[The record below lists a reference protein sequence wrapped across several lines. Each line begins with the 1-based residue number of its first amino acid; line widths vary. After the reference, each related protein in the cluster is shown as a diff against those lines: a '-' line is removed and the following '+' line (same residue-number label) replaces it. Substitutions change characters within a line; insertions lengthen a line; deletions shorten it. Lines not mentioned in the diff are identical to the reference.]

1 MQISQRF
8 HNDTYAPGIATYGI
22 QGKDGEQGTPGTSL
36 FFSEYSLSGEPDN
49 SSEYREFASKI
60 TSRML
65 PVKHKEIQLKRKYVN
80 GDQFVDPSGK
90 VYLLKD
96 INQLIIDINNG
107 IPIKQLVGS
116 ILEYIGKFNYTNNS
130 DIFSDT
136 NNSGTLRAH
145 KFIISD
151 DSKTA
156 TGSGLLTV
164 SHINKDTDNDINK
177 DTDNDINFI
186 NLESLYSGQ
195 HDMNLDI
202 KFSKKYNGFM
212 ISSKYPVYLNANV
225 YTKFNN
231 TNNTN
236 NDYSPVYTTADNK
249 SKPITDYIA
258 SVKDLSCKL
267 DASIYSYTKKDT
279 SIIYYGVVYK
289 ISFVADDNESDKNQW
304 NDFVSTYDN
313 GNTVIHFQNKDHSDF
328 IKVMPSIRD
337 YNFRQDYDYVKLN
350 DLINKVQYTDLPN
363 VAISVING
371 IEAYVNIKNKNM
383 SGIRKRTTN

>member
-49 SSEYREFASKI
+49 SSEYREFTRKI

-80 GDQFVDPSGK
+80 GDQFVEPSGQ

-116 ILEYIGKFNYTNNS
+116 ILEYIGKFNSTNNS

-156 TGSGLLTV
+156 TGNGLLTV
-164 SHINKDTDNDINK
+164 SHINK

-289 ISFVADDNESDKNQW
+289 ISFVADDNESDTNQW
-304 NDFVSTYDN
+304 NDFVNTYDN

-383 SGIRKRTTN
+383 SGIRKRTAN

>member
-36 FFSEYSLSGEPDN
+36 FFSEYSLPGEYLD
-49 SSEYREFASKI
+49 FARKI

-80 GDQFVDPSGK
+80 GDQFVDPSGQ

-107 IPIKQLVGS
+107 TNLEQG
-116 ILEYIGKFNYTNNS
+116 ILEYIGKFNSIKNS
-130 DIFSDT
+130 DIFNDNS
-136 NNSGTLRAH
+136 NSGILRAH

-156 TGSGLLTV
+156 TGNGLLTV
-164 SHINKDTDNDINK
+164 SHTTK

-212 ISSKYPVYLNANV
+212 ISSKYPIYLNANV
-225 YTKFNN
+225 YTKFNDS
-231 TNNTN
+231 NNSN
-236 NDYSPVYTTADNK
+236 NEYSPVYTTADNK
-249 SKPITDYIA
+249 SKTITDYIA
-258 SVKDLSCKL
+258 SAKDLSCTL

-289 ISFVADDNESDKNQW
+289 ISFGHVNNGKETNMW
-304 NDFVSTYDN
+304 NDFVNTYGS
-313 GNTVIHFQNKDHSDF
+313 GNTVIHFQNKEYSDF
-328 IKVMPSIRD
+328 TTIIPSIMD

>member
-36 FFSEYSLSGEPDN
+36 FFSEYSLPD
-49 SSEYREFASKI
+49 EYLDFVRKI

-65 PVKHKEIQLKRKYVN
+65 PVKNQQIQLKRKFVN
-80 GDQFVDPSGK
+80 GDQFVDPDGK
-90 VYLLKD
+90 VYLLMD
-96 INQLIIDINNG
+96 INQLIRDINNG
-107 IPIKQLVGS
+107 TNQWSNEKLK
-116 ILEYIGKFNYTNNS
+116 YIGKFNSTDSSN
-130 DIFSDT
+130 IFSDT

-156 TGSGLLTV
+156 TGNGLLTV
-164 SHINKDTDNDINK
+164 SHINK

-289 ISFVADDNESDKNQW
+289 ISFVADDNESDTNQW

>member
-36 FFSEYSLSGEPDN
+36 FFSEYSLSGEPVN

-65 PVKHKEIQLKRKYVN
+65 PVKYKEIQLKRKYVN
-80 GDQFVDPSGK
+80 GDQFVDPFGQ
-90 VYLLKD
+90 VYRLKD

-107 IPIKQLVGS
+107 IPIKQLVDSS
-116 ILEYIGKFNYTNNS
+116 ILEYIGKFNSIKNS
-130 DIFSDT
+130 DIFTDNS
-136 NNSGTLRAH
+136 NSGTLRAH

-151 DSKTA
+151 DNETTDVS
-156 TGSGLLTV
+156 SLLTV
-164 SHINKDTDNDINK
+164 SHTNK

-289 ISFVADDNESDKNQW
+289 ISFVADDNESDTNQW

>member
-36 FFSEYSLSGEPDN
+36 FFSEYSLPD
-49 SSEYREFASKI
+49 EYLDFVRKI

-65 PVKHKEIQLKRKYVN
+65 PVKNEQIQLKRKFVN
-80 GDQFVDPSGK
+80 GDQFVDPAGK
-90 VYLLKD
+90 VYLLMD
-96 INQLIIDINNG
+96 INQLIRDINNG
-107 IPIKQLVGS
+107 TDQPWTNEKLK
-116 ILEYIGKFNYTNNS
+116 YIGKFNSTNNS

-156 TGSGLLTV
+156 TGNGLLTV
-164 SHINKDTDNDINK
+164 SHINK

-249 SKPITDYIA
+249 SKSITDYIA

-289 ISFVADDNESDKNQW
+289 ISFVADDNESDTNQW

>member
-36 FFSEYSLSGEPDN
+36 FFSEYSLPGEYLD
-49 SSEYREFASKI
+49 FARKI

-65 PVKHKEIQLKRKYVN
+65 PVKNEQIQLKRKFVN
-80 GDQFVDPSGK
+80 GDQFVDPDGK
-90 VYLLKD
+90 VYLLMD
-96 INQLIIDINNG
+96 INQLIRDINNG
-107 IPIKQLVGS
+107 TNQTWSKEKLK
-116 ILEYIGKFNYTNNS
+116 YIGKFNSTNNS

-151 DSKTA
+151 DDKTA

-164 SHINKDTDNDINK
+164 SHINK

-289 ISFVADDNESDKNQW
+289 ISFVADDNESDTNKW

-313 GNTVIHFQNKDHSDF
+313 GNTVIHFQNKDYSDF

>member
-36 FFSEYSLSGEPDN
+36 FFSEYSLPD
-49 SSEYREFASKI
+49 EYLDFVRKI

-65 PVKHKEIQLKRKYVN
+65 PVKNEQIQLKRKFVN
-80 GDQFVDPSGK
+80 GDQFVDPTGK
-90 VYLLKD
+90 VYLLMD
-96 INQLIIDINNG
+96 INQLIRDINNG
-107 IPIKQLVGS
+107 TNQWSNEKLK
-116 ILEYIGKFNYTNNS
+116 YIGKFNSTDSSN
-130 DIFSDT
+130 IFSDT

-164 SHINKDTDNDINK
+164 SHINK

-289 ISFVADDNESDKNQW
+289 ISFVADDNESNTNQW

>member
-36 FFSEYSLSGEPDN
+36 FFSEYSLPGEYLD
-49 SSEYREFASKI
+49 FARKI

-65 PVKHKEIQLKRKYVN
+65 PVKNEQIQLKRKFVN
-80 GDQFVDPSGK
+80 GDQFVDPDGK
-90 VYLLKD
+90 VYLLMD
-96 INQLIIDINNG
+96 INQLIRDINNG
-107 IPIKQLVGS
+107 TNQKQSNEKLK
-116 ILEYIGKFNYTNNS
+116 YIGKFNSTNNS

-156 TGSGLLTV
+156 TGNGLLTV
-164 SHINKDTDNDINK
+164 SHINK

-289 ISFVADDNESDKNQW
+289 ISFIADDNESDTNQW

-350 DLINKVQYTDLPN
+350 DLINKVQYTDLQN

-383 SGIRKRTTN
+383 SGIRKRTNN

>member
-36 FFSEYSLSGEPDN
+36 FFSEYSLPGEYLDFV
-49 SSEYREFASKI
+49 RKI

-65 PVKHKEIQLKRKYVN
+65 PVKNEQIQLKRKFVN
-80 GDQFVDPSGK
+80 GDQFVDPDGK
-90 VYLLKD
+90 VYLLMD
-96 INQLIIDINNG
+96 INQLIRDINNG
-107 IPIKQLVGS
+107 TNQTWSNEKLK
-116 ILEYIGKFNYTNNS
+116 YIGKFNSTNNS
-130 DIFSDT
+130 DIFNDT

-151 DSKTA
+151 DNKTA

-164 SHINKDTDNDINK
+164 SHTNK

-231 TNNTN
+231 TNNSN
-236 NDYSPVYTTADNK
+236 NEYSPVYTTADNK
-249 SKPITDYIA
+249 SKSITDYIA

-289 ISFVADDNESDKNQW
+289 ISFVADDNESDTNQW

-363 VAISVING
+363 VAVSVING
-371 IEAYVNIKNKNM
+371 IEAYVSIKDKNI

>member
-60 TSRML
+60 TSKML

-80 GDQFVDPSGK
+80 GDQFVDPSGQ

-107 IPIKQLVGS
+107 TNLEYG
-116 ILEYIGKFNYTNNS
+116 ILEYIGKFNSIKNS
-130 DIFSDT
+130 DIFNDNS
-136 NNSGTLRAH
+136 NSGILRAH

-164 SHINKDTDNDINK
+164 SHINK

-231 TNNTN
+231 INNSN
-236 NDYSPVYTTADNK
+236 NEYSPVYTTADNK

-289 ISFVADDNESDKNQW
+289 ISFVADDNESDTNQW

>member
-36 FFSEYSLSGEPDN
+36 FFSEYSLPD
-49 SSEYREFASKI
+49 EYLEFVRKI

-65 PVKHKEIQLKRKYVN
+65 PVKNEQIQLKRKFVN
-80 GDQFVDPSGK
+80 GDQFVDPAGK
-90 VYLLKD
+90 VYLLMD
-96 INQLIIDINNG
+96 INQLIRDINNG
-107 IPIKQLVGS
+107 TNQTWSNEKLK
-116 ILEYIGKFNYTNNS
+116 YIGKFNSTNNS

-156 TGSGLLTV
+156 TGNGLLTV
-164 SHINKDTDNDINK
+164 SHINK

-236 NDYSPVYTTADNK
+236 NEYSPVYTTADNK

-289 ISFVADDNESDKNQW
+289 ISFVADDNESDTNQW
-304 NDFVSTYDN
+304 NDFVNTYDN

-328 IKVMPSIRD
+328 IKVMSSIRD

-383 SGIRKRTTN
+383 SGIRKRTAN

>member
-36 FFSEYSLSGEPDN
+36 FFSEYSLPD
-49 SSEYREFASKI
+49 EYLDFVRKI

-65 PVKHKEIQLKRKYVN
+65 PVKNEQIQLKRKFVN
-80 GDQFVDPSGK
+80 GDQFVDPTGK
-90 VYLLKD
+90 VYLLID
-96 INQLIIDINNG
+96 INQLIRDINNG
-107 IPIKQLVGS
+107 TNQTWSNEKLK
-116 ILEYIGKFNYTNNS
+116 YIGKFNSTNNS
-130 DIFSDT
+130 YIFSDT

-156 TGSGLLTV
+156 TGNGLLTV
-164 SHINKDTDNDINK
+164 SHINK

-289 ISFVADDNESDKNQW
+289 ISFVADDNESDTNKW

>member
-36 FFSEYSLSGEPDN
+36 FFSEYSLSGEPVN

-80 GDQFVDPSGK
+80 GDQFVDPSGQ

-107 IPIKQLVGS
+107 TNLEQG
-116 ILEYIGKFNYTNNS
+116 ILEYIGKFNSIKNS
-130 DIFSDT
+130 DIFNDNS
-136 NNSGTLRAH
+136 NSGILRAH

-156 TGSGLLTV
+156 IGSGLLTV
-164 SHINKDTDNDINK
+164 SHTTK

-212 ISSKYPVYLNANV
+212 ISSKYPIYLNANV
-225 YTKFNN
+225 YTKFNDS
-231 TNNTN
+231 NNSN
-236 NDYSPVYTTADNK
+236 NEYSPVYTTADNK
-249 SKPITDYIA
+249 SKTITDYIA
-258 SVKDLSCKL
+258 TTKDLKCDI

-279 SIIYYGVVYK
+279 SIIYYGVIYK
-289 ISFVADDNESDKNQW
+289 ISFGQKDDTNSKQW
-304 NDFVSTYDN
+304 EDFVNTYDN
-313 GNTVIHFQNKDHSDF
+313 GNTIIHFQNKEHSDF
-328 IKVMPSIRD
+328 TTVIPTIQN

-350 DLINKVQYTDLPN
+350 DLINKVQYNDLPN

>member
-36 FFSEYSLSGEPDN
+36 FFSEYSLPGEYIDFV
-49 SSEYREFASKI
+49 RKI

-65 PVKHKEIQLKRKYVN
+65 PVKNQQIQLKRKFVN
-80 GDQFVDPSGK
+80 GDQFVDPDGK
-90 VYLLKD
+90 VYLLMD
-96 INQLIIDINNG
+96 INQLIRDINNG
-107 IPIKQLVGS
+107 TNQTWSNEKLK
-116 ILEYIGKFNYTNNS
+116 YIGKFNSTNNS
-130 DIFSDT
+130 YIFSDT

-164 SHINKDTDNDINK
+164 SHINK

-231 TNNTN
+231 TNNNN

-289 ISFVADDNESDKNQW
+289 ISFVADDNESDTNQW

>member
-36 FFSEYSLSGEPDN
+36 FFSEYLLPD
-49 SSEYREFASKI
+49 EYLEFVRKI

-65 PVKHKEIQLKRKYVN
+65 PVKNEQIQLKRKFVN
-80 GDQFVDPSGK
+80 GDQFVDPDGK
-90 VYLLKD
+90 VYLLMD
-96 INQLIIDINNG
+96 INQLIRDINNG
-107 IPIKQLVGS
+107 TNQTWSNEKLK
-116 ILEYIGKFNYTNNS
+116 YIGKFNSTNNS

-164 SHINKDTDNDINK
+164 SHINK

-289 ISFVADDNESDKNQW
+289 ISFVADDNESDTNQW
-304 NDFVSTYDN
+304 NDFVSIYDN

>member
-36 FFSEYSLSGEPDN
+36 FFSEYSLPGEYSD
-49 SSEYREFASKI
+49 FIKKI

-65 PVKHKEIQLKRKYVN
+65 PVKNQQIQLKRKFVN
-80 GDQFVDPSGK
+80 GDQFVDPDGK
-90 VYLLKD
+90 VYLLMD
-96 INQLIIDINNG
+96 INQLIRDINNG
-107 IPIKQLVGS
+107 TNQTWSNEKLK
-116 ILEYIGKFNYTNNS
+116 YIGKFNSTDNS
-130 DIFSDT
+130 DIFNDT

-164 SHINKDTDNDINK
+164 SHINK

-212 ISSKYPVYLNANV
+212 ISSKYPIYLNANV

-289 ISFVADDNESDKNQW
+289 ISFVADDNESDTNQW

>member
-65 PVKHKEIQLKRKYVN
+65 PVKHKEIQLKRKFVN
-80 GDQFVDPSGK
+80 GDQFVDPSGQ

-116 ILEYIGKFNYTNNS
+116 ILEYIGKFNSTNNS

-136 NNSGTLRAH
+136 NNFGTLRAH

-151 DSKTA
+151 DNETDDSETVQRN
-156 TGSGLLTV
+156 SLLTV
-164 SHINKDTDNDINK
+164 SHTNK

-289 ISFVADDNESDKNQW
+289 ISFVADDNESDTNQW

>member
-36 FFSEYSLSGEPDN
+36 FFSEYSLPD
-49 SSEYREFASKI
+49 EYLDFVRKI

-65 PVKHKEIQLKRKYVN
+65 PVKNEQIQLKRKFVN
-80 GDQFVDPSGK
+80 GDQFVDPAGK
-90 VYLLKD
+90 VYLLMD
-96 INQLIIDINNG
+96 INQLIRDINNG
-107 IPIKQLVGS
+107 TNQIWSNEKLK
-116 ILEYIGKFNYTNNS
+116 YIGKFNSTDSSN
-130 DIFSDT
+130 IFSDT

-164 SHINKDTDNDINK
+164 SHINK

-289 ISFVADDNESDKNQW
+289 ISFVADDNESDTNQW

-383 SGIRKRTTN
+383 SGIRKRTAN

>member
-36 FFSEYSLSGEPDN
+36 FFSEYSLTGEYLD
-49 SSEYREFASKI
+49 FARKI

-65 PVKHKEIQLKRKYVN
+65 PVKNEQIQLKRKFVN
-80 GDQFVDPSGK
+80 GDQFVDPDGK
-90 VYLLKD
+90 VYLLMD
-96 INQLIIDINNG
+96 INQLIRDINNG
-107 IPIKQLVGS
+107 TNKWSNEKLK
-116 ILEYIGKFNYTNNS
+116 YIGKFNSTNNS
-130 DIFSDT
+130 YIFSDT

-156 TGSGLLTV
+156 TGNGLLTV
-164 SHINKDTDNDINK
+164 SHINK

-289 ISFVADDNESDKNQW
+289 ISFIADDNESDTNQW

>member
-36 FFSEYSLSGEPDN
+36 FFSEYSLPGEYLDFV
-49 SSEYREFASKI
+49 RKI

-65 PVKHKEIQLKRKYVN
+65 PVKNEQIQLKRKFVN
-80 GDQFVDPSGK
+80 GDQFVDPTGK
-90 VYLLKD
+90 VYLLMD
-96 INQLIIDINNG
+96 INQLIRDINNG
-107 IPIKQLVGS
+107 TNQTWSNEKLK
-116 ILEYIGKFNYTNNS
+116 YIGKFNSTNNS
-130 DIFSDT
+130 YIFSDT

-156 TGSGLLTV
+156 TGNGLLTV
-164 SHINKDTDNDINK
+164 SHINK

-249 SKPITDYIA
+249 SKSITDYIA

-289 ISFVADDNESDKNQW
+289 ISFVADDNESDTNQW

-313 GNTVIHFQNKDHSDF
+313 GNTVIHFQNKGHSDF

>member
-49 SSEYREFASKI
+49 SSEYRGFASKI

-80 GDQFVDPSGK
+80 GDQFVDPSGQ

-116 ILEYIGKFNYTNNS
+116 ILEYIGKFNSINNS
-130 DIFSDT
+130 EIFNDNS
-136 NNSGTLRAH
+136 NSGIIRAH

-164 SHINKDTDNDINK
+164 SHINK

-279 SIIYYGVVYK
+279 SIIFYGVVYK
-289 ISFVADDNESDKNQW
+289 ISFVADDNESDTNQW

>member
-22 QGKDGEQGTPGTSL
+22 QGKDGEKGTPGTSL
-36 FFSEYSLSGEPDN
+36 FFSEYSLPGEYPD
-49 SSEYREFASKI
+49 FIKKI

-65 PVKHKEIQLKRKYVN
+65 PVKNEQIQLKRKFVN
-80 GDQFVDPSGK
+80 GDQFVDPTGK
-90 VYLLKD
+90 VYLLMD
-96 INQLIIDINNG
+96 INQLIRDINNG
-107 IPIKQLVGS
+107 TNQTWSNEKLK
-116 ILEYIGKFNYTNNS
+116 YIGKFNSTNNS
-130 DIFSDT
+130 YIFSDT

-156 TGSGLLTV
+156 TGNGLLTV
-164 SHINKDTDNDINK
+164 SHINK

-289 ISFVADDNESDKNQW
+289 ISFVADDNESDTNQW

>member
-36 FFSEYSLSGEPDN
+36 FFSEYSLTGEYLDFV
-49 SSEYREFASKI
+49 RKI

-65 PVKHKEIQLKRKYVN
+65 PVKNEQIQLKRKFVN
-80 GDQFVDPSGK
+80 GDQFVDPDGK
-90 VYLLKD
+90 VYLLMD
-96 INQLIIDINNG
+96 INQLIRDINNG
-107 IPIKQLVGS
+107 TNQTWSNEKLK
-116 ILEYIGKFNYTNNS
+116 YIGKFNSTNNS
-130 DIFSDT
+130 YIFSDT

-156 TGSGLLTV
+156 TGNGLLTV
-164 SHINKDTDNDINK
+164 SHINK

-289 ISFVADDNESDKNQW
+289 ISFVADDNESDTNQW

>member
-36 FFSEYSLSGEPDN
+36 FFSEYSLPD
-49 SSEYREFASKI
+49 EYLDFVRKI

-65 PVKHKEIQLKRKYVN
+65 PVKNEQIQLKRKFVN
-80 GDQFVDPSGK
+80 GDQFVDPDGK
-90 VYLLKD
+90 VYLLMD
-96 INQLIIDINNG
+96 INQLIRDINNG
-107 IPIKQLVGS
+107 TNQKQSNEKLK
-116 ILEYIGKFNYTNNS
+116 YIGKFNSTDNS

-156 TGSGLLTV
+156 TGNGLLTV
-164 SHINKDTDNDINK
+164 SHINK

-289 ISFVADDNESDKNQW
+289 ISFVADDNESNTNQW

>member
-36 FFSEYSLSGEPDN
+36 FFSEYSLSGEYLD
-49 SSEYREFASKI
+49 FARKI

-65 PVKHKEIQLKRKYVN
+65 PVKNQQIQLKRKFVN
-80 GDQFVDPSGK
+80 GDQFVDPDGK
-90 VYLLKD
+90 VYLLMD
-96 INQLIIDINNG
+96 INQLIRDINNG
-107 IPIKQLVGS
+107 TNQTWSNEKLK
-116 ILEYIGKFNYTNNS
+116 YIGKFNSTDNS

-164 SHINKDTDNDINK
+164 SHINK

-289 ISFVADDNESDKNQW
+289 ISFVADDNESDTNQW

>member
-80 GDQFVDPSGK
+80 GDQFVDPSGQ

-107 IPIKQLVGS
+107 TNLEQG
-116 ILEYIGKFNYTNNS
+116 ILEYIGKFNSTDSSN
-130 DIFSDT
+130 IFSDT

-164 SHINKDTDNDINK
+164 SHINK

-289 ISFVADDNESDKNQW
+289 ISFVADDNESDTNQW

>member
-80 GDQFVDPSGK
+80 GDQFVDPSGQ

-116 ILEYIGKFNYTNNS
+116 ILEYIGKFNSTNNS

-136 NNSGTLRAH
+136 NNFGTLRAH

-151 DSKTA
+151 DNETDDSETVQRN
-156 TGSGLLTV
+156 SLLTV
-164 SHINKDTDNDINK
+164 SHTNK

-289 ISFVADDNESDKNQW
+289 ISFVADDNESDTNQW

>member
-36 FFSEYSLSGEPDN
+36 FFSEYSLPD
-49 SSEYREFASKI
+49 EYLDFVRKI

-65 PVKHKEIQLKRKYVN
+65 PVKNEQIQLKRKFVN
-80 GDQFVDPSGK
+80 GDQFVDPAGK
-90 VYLLKD
+90 VYLLMD
-96 INQLIIDINNG
+96 INQLIRDINNG
-107 IPIKQLVGS
+107 TNQTWSNEKLK
-116 ILEYIGKFNYTNNS
+116 YIGKFNSTNNS
-130 DIFSDT
+130 YIFSDT

-156 TGSGLLTV
+156 TGNGLLTV
-164 SHINKDTDNDINK
+164 SHINK

-231 TNNTN
+231 INNSN
-236 NDYSPVYTTADNK
+236 NEYSPVYTTADNK

-289 ISFVADDNESDKNQW
+289 ISFVADDNESDTNKW

>member
-36 FFSEYSLSGEPDN
+36 FFSEYSLPD
-49 SSEYREFASKI
+49 EYLDFVRKI

-65 PVKHKEIQLKRKYVN
+65 PVKNEQIQLKRKFVN
-80 GDQFVDPSGK
+80 GDQFVDPTGK
-90 VYLLKD
+90 VYLLMD
-96 INQLIIDINNG
+96 INQLIRDINNG
-107 IPIKQLVGS
+107 TNQTWSNEKLK
-116 ILEYIGKFNYTNNS
+116 YIGKFNSTNNS
-130 DIFSDT
+130 YIFSDT

-156 TGSGLLTV
+156 TGNGLLTV
-164 SHINKDTDNDINK
+164 SHTTK

-289 ISFVADDNESDKNQW
+289 ISFVADDNESDTNQW

-328 IKVMPSIRD
+328 TTIIPSIMD

>member
-36 FFSEYSLSGEPDN
+36 FFSEYSLPD
-49 SSEYREFASKI
+49 EYPDFTKKI

-65 PVKHKEIQLKRKYVN
+65 PVKNEQIQLKRKFVN

-90 VYLLKD
+90 VYLLID
-96 INQLIIDINNG
+96 INQLIRDINNG
-107 IPIKQLVGS
+107 TNQIWTDEKLK
-116 ILEYIGKFNYTNNS
+116 YIGKFNSTNNS

-136 NNSGTLRAH
+136 NNSGTLRSH

-164 SHINKDTDNDINK
+164 SHTTK

-212 ISSKYPVYLNANV
+212 ISSKYPIYLNANV
-225 YTKFNN
+225 YTKFNDS
-231 TNNTN
+231 NNSN
-236 NDYSPVYTTADNK
+236 NEYSPVYTTADNK
-249 SKPITDYIA
+249 SKSITDYIA

-289 ISFVADDNESDKNQW
+289 ISFVADDNESDTNQW

-313 GNTVIHFQNKDHSDF
+313 GNTIIHFQNKEHSDF
-328 IKVMPSIRD
+328 TKVISSIRD

-371 IEAYVNIKNKNM
+371 IEAYVTIKDKNI
-383 SGIRKRTTN
+383 SGIRKRITN

>member
-36 FFSEYSLSGEPDN
+36 FFSEYSLPD
-49 SSEYREFASKI
+49 EYLDFVRKI

-65 PVKHKEIQLKRKYVN
+65 PVKNEQIQLKRKFVN
-80 GDQFVDPSGK
+80 GDQFVDPAGK
-90 VYLLKD
+90 VYLLMD
-96 INQLIIDINNG
+96 INQLIRDINNG
-107 IPIKQLVGS
+107 TNQTWSNEKLK
-116 ILEYIGKFNYTNNS
+116 YIGKFNSTNNS
-130 DIFSDT
+130 YIFSDT

-164 SHINKDTDNDINK
+164 SHINK

-231 TNNTN
+231 TNNSN
-236 NDYSPVYTTADNK
+236 NEYSPVYTTADNK

-289 ISFVADDNESDKNQW
+289 ISFVADDNESDTNQW

-350 DLINKVQYTDLPN
+350 DLINKVQYNDLPN

>member
-80 GDQFVDPSGK
+80 GDQFVDPSGQ

-107 IPIKQLVGS
+107 TNLEQG
-116 ILEYIGKFNYTNNS
+116 ILEYIGKFNSIKNS
-130 DIFSDT
+130 DIFNDNS
-136 NNSGTLRAH
+136 NSGTLRAH

-156 TGSGLLTV
+156 TGNGLLTV
-164 SHINKDTDNDINK
+164 SHINK

-249 SKPITDYIA
+249 SKSITDYIA

-289 ISFVADDNESDKNQW
+289 ISFVADDNESNTNQW

>member
-36 FFSEYSLSGEPDN
+36 FFSEYSLPD
-49 SSEYREFASKI
+49 EYLDFVRKI

-65 PVKHKEIQLKRKYVN
+65 PVKNEQIQLKRKFVN
-80 GDQFVDPSGK
+80 GDQFVEPAGK
-90 VYLLKD
+90 VYLLMD
-96 INQLIIDINNG
+96 INQLIRDINNG
-107 IPIKQLVGS
+107 TNQTWSNEKLK
-116 ILEYIGKFNYTNNS
+116 YIGKFNSTDNS
-130 DIFSDT
+130 NIFSDT

-156 TGSGLLTV
+156 TGNGLLTV
-164 SHINKDTDNDINK
+164 SHINK

-289 ISFVADDNESDKNQW
+289 ISFVADDNESDTNQW

>member
-36 FFSEYSLSGEPDN
+36 FFSEYSLPGEYLDFV
-49 SSEYREFASKI
+49 RKI

-65 PVKHKEIQLKRKYVN
+65 PVKNQQIQLKRKFVN
-80 GDQFVDPSGK
+80 GDQFVDPDGK
-90 VYLLKD
+90 VYLLMD
-96 INQLIIDINNG
+96 INQLIRDINNG
-107 IPIKQLVGS
+107 TNQWSNEKLK
-116 ILEYIGKFNYTNNS
+116 YIGKFNSTDNS
-130 DIFSDT
+130 NIFSDT

-164 SHINKDTDNDINK
+164 SHINKDA
-177 DTDNDINFI
+177 DNDINFI

-267 DASIYSYTKKDT
+267 DASIYSYTKR
-279 SIIYYGVVYK
+279 
-289 ISFVADDNESDKNQW
+289 
-304 NDFVSTYDN
+304 
-313 GNTVIHFQNKDHSDF
+313 IHLLYIMVLF
-328 IKVMPSIRD
+328 IKYHLQLMIM
-337 YNFRQDYDYVKLN
+337 
-350 DLINKVQYTDLPN
+350 KVIQ
-363 VAISVING
+363 ING
-371 IEAYVNIKNKNM
+371 MISSVHMIMEIQ
-383 SGIRKRTTN
+383 

>member
-36 FFSEYSLSGEPDN
+36 FFSEYSLPGEYLD
-49 SSEYREFASKI
+49 FARKI

-80 GDQFVDPSGK
+80 GDQFVDPSGQ

-107 IPIKQLVGS
+107 TNLEQG
-116 ILEYIGKFNYTNNS
+116 ILEYIGKFNSIKNS
-130 DIFSDT
+130 DIFNDNS
-136 NNSGTLRAH
+136 NSGILRAH

-156 TGSGLLTV
+156 TGNGLLTV
-164 SHINKDTDNDINK
+164 SHTTK

-212 ISSKYPVYLNANV
+212 ISSKYPIYLNANV
-225 YTKFNN
+225 YTKFNDS
-231 TNNTN
+231 NNSN
-236 NDYSPVYTTADNK
+236 NEYSPVYTTADNK
-249 SKPITDYIA
+249 SKTITDYIA
-258 SVKDLSCKL
+258 SAKDLSCTL
-267 DASIYSYTKKDT
+267 DASIYSYTKKDA
-279 SIIYYGVVYK
+279 SVIYYGVVYK
-289 ISFVADDNESDKNQW
+289 ISFGHVNNGKETNMW
-304 NDFVSTYDN
+304 NDFVNTYGS
-313 GNTVIHFQNKDHSDF
+313 GNTVIHFQNKEYSDF
-328 IKVMPSIRD
+328 TTIIPSIMD

>member
-36 FFSEYSLSGEPDN
+36 FFSEYSLPGEYLDFV
-49 SSEYREFASKI
+49 RKI

-65 PVKHKEIQLKRKYVN
+65 PVKNQQIQLKRKFVN
-80 GDQFVDPSGK
+80 GDQFVDPDGK
-90 VYLLKD
+90 VYLLMD
-96 INQLIIDINNG
+96 INQLIRDINNG
-107 IPIKQLVGS
+107 TNQTWSNKKLK
-116 ILEYIGKFNYTNNS
+116 YIGKFNSTNNS
-130 DIFSDT
+130 DIFNDT
-136 NNSGTLRAH
+136 NNSGTLRTH

-164 SHINKDTDNDINK
+164 SHINK

-289 ISFVADDNESDKNQW
+289 ISFVADDNESDTNQW

>member
-36 FFSEYSLSGEPDN
+36 FFSEYSLPD
-49 SSEYREFASKI
+49 EYLDFVRKI

-65 PVKHKEIQLKRKYVN
+65 PVKNEQILLKRKFVN
-80 GDQFVDPSGK
+80 GDQFVDPAGK
-90 VYLLKD
+90 VYLLMD
-96 INQLIIDINNG
+96 INQLIRDINNG
-107 IPIKQLVGS
+107 TNQTWSNEKLK
-116 ILEYIGKFNYTNNS
+116 YIGKFNSTNNS
-130 DIFSDT
+130 YIFSDT

-156 TGSGLLTV
+156 TGNGLLTV
-164 SHINKDTDNDINK
+164 SHINK

-249 SKPITDYIA
+249 SKSITDYIA

-289 ISFVADDNESDKNQW
+289 ISFVADDNESDTNQW